1 MQLRNSLT
9 VIILALM
16 LGLQS
21 RAQDNTAQ
29 PPLKDSL
36 PSLLS
41 SASPERFDPRADMIH
56 VDGRELNWRLGK
68 RGEQSKPRAC
78 GSFFMDRTEV
88 TNRDFALFLSA
99 ADSNSRFYDPRMDI
113 IAAPHRFVAKND
125 REIYPVAYV
134 DWMGAYAF
142 AAWSGK
148 SLPTEEEWIV
158 AALDARMASEQD
170 TLYPWGTSPLDS
182 TRGNFLI
189 ANGFPGRTA
198 VGTFP
203 AGATPSNIMDLAGN
217 VAEWTVTETTANLP
231 TGGTHSWM
239 VVKGGSFLDTAPN
252 VTIGSRALRDRT
264 ERLGSLGFRCIIRD
278 QPAK

>member
-1 MQLRNSLT
+1 MQLRISVT
-9 VIILALM
+9 VWIIALLLCGLAL
-16 LGLQS
+16 
-21 RAQDNTAQ
+21 AQETTQ
-29 PPLKDSL
+29 PLPVSDSL
-36 PSLLS
+36 KVELTPVDQSN
-41 SASPERFDPRADMIH
+41 PRANMVH

-68 RGEQSKPRAC
+68 RGEKSAPRTC
-78 GSFFMDRTEV
+78 GSFSIDRTEV
-88 TNRDFALFLSA
+88 TNRDFAQFLSA
-99 ADSNSRFYDPRMDI
+99 ADSNARFYDPRMDI
-113 IAAPHRFVAKND
+113 IAGPHQFVAGSN
-125 REIYPVAYV
+125 RENYPVAYV
-134 DWMGAYAF
+134 DWMGAFAF
-142 AAWSGK
+142 AGWAGK

-170 TLYPWGTSPLDS
+170 TLYPWGNLPLDS

-203 AGATPSNIMDLAGN
+203 AGATPSNVMDLAGN
-217 VAEWTVTETTANLP
+217 VAEWTVTENTTNLP
-231 TGGTHSWM
+231 AGGTHSWM

-252 VTIGSRALRDRT
+252 VTVSSRALRDRS